1 MKYNIVSKPYIK
13 NLSIIFKKEIFKK
26 KNRKILLTGGNT
38 FKQIYSNININPKSN
53 HLKKKL
59 FFVTDERINVKLK
72 DTNFKNIKKNFFK
85 NKNIKIFFYF
95 NFKDNNIKNSLKKYS
110 SLLPKAPDLVF
121 LSLGSGGHVAS
132 IFKNSNLLEIKQK
145 LGFKKKSKFMG
156 ARISISMN
164 YINRSKKIILVVGS
178 NKSYELKN
186 FLLNRIK
193 HYPAFKIN
201 KKNILIYI
209 YDKEYNK
216 VINL

>member
-38 FKQIYSNININPKSN
+38 FKQIYSNINI
-53 HLKKKL
+53 
-59 FFVTDERINVKLK
+59 
-72 DTNFKNIKKNFFK
+72 KKNFYK
-85 NKNIKIFFYF
+85 NKNIKNFFYF
-95 NFKDNNIKNSLKKYS
+95 NFKDNDIKNSLKKYS